1 MHKKKHFFKYNIV
14 KVKVLSQKSTQVT
27 VKVCCIVC
35 LSTPRTL
42 GHKNSDVVH
51 AVQCR
56 TVQTRTLGRQNNLS
70 INEWQETGRQTPQV
84 KTLLSTYIWTRKDVP
99 PRTTMW
105 TFCPEKTDGLR
116 EVSKNPSTLNWNNH
130 PWREVT
136 NGTTYH
142 PPSVQSWAPLPD
154 SLTPIHTWTDLA
166 PTSHVSADWDT
177 PSKASWMMV
186 ETFSRNWNKSSCLW
200 YSTWRRAFIIFI
212 GCLWLSRGLPWQLG
226 FLFVLFSS
234 LSVFPLLL
242 SPYPA
247 ASLWFCVRG
256 RGRRFLL
263 QRERRTCLPSTHQ
276 PLTAPPWSLPLLGC
290 QIVPSHMVNIQMFSS
305 NFLSE
310 FNLYVA
316 SVFFFFCYSP
326 FGYWTAAQSCVSS
339 PASLGLP
346 PNVSGWKHTLC
357 RLLATP
363 SYLPALLIHSF
374 SIVQ

>member
-1 MHKKKHFFKYNIV
+1 M
-14 KVKVLSQKSTQVT
+14 
-27 VKVCCIVC
+27 
-35 LSTPRTL
+35 
-42 GHKNSDVVH
+42 
-51 AVQCR
+51 
-56 TVQTRTLGRQNNLS
+56 
-70 INEWQETGRQTPQV
+70 
-84 KTLLSTYIWTRKDVP
+84 
-99 PRTTMW
+99 
-105 TFCPEKTDGLR
+105 
-116 EVSKNPSTLNWNNH
+116 SKNPSTLNWNNH
-130 PWREVT
+130 PWREVA

-154 SLTPIHTWTDLA
+154 SLTPIHTWTNLD
-166 PTSHVSADWDT
+166 PTSHVSANWDT

-276 PLTAPPWSLPLLGC
+276 PLTAPPWSLHYSAGRLFRHVWWIYKC
-290 QIVPSHMVNIQMFSS
+290 FQATSWVNFIST
-305 NFLSE
+305 LR
-310 FNLYVA
+310 VG
-316 SVFFFFCYSP
+316 FFFFFATVLLDIGPQLNLVFLPQRLSACLQTSQACLEAHSLPSP
-326 FGYWTAAQSCVSS
+326 RHTIL
-339 PASLGLP
+339 PASP
-346 PNVSGWKHTLC
+346 P
-357 RLLATP
+357 
-363 SYLPALLIHSF
+363 HSF
-374 SIVQ
+374 IFNCSINTSGMNTCHRSLHFGSKQKPQTYDTALRITITWLTESLHPYSCS